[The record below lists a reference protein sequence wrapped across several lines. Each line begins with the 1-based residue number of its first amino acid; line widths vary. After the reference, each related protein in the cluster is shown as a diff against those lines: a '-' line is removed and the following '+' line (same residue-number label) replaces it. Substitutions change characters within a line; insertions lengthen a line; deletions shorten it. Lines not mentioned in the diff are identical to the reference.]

1 MEKWL
6 VGLGFSTPTTLICIK
21 DGWMGSDQ
29 DDRPGGLEFA
39 SPQRHTK
46 IANIYRAAI
55 DEEGLKTNR
64 EDLLYLKI

>member
-29 DDRPGGLEFA
+29 DDRVGGLEFA

-46 IANIYRAAI
+46 IATIYMGPPILRSCTRNTNPQKA
-55 DEEGLKTNR
+55 GL
-64 EDLLYLKI
+64 